1 MTAPH
6 RSPRP
11 RARHRRRGGRP
22 RWGLR
27 ITAGVSLLLLAAGGV
42 GHAMV
47 TGVEDGIARVDAFK
61 GLGNRPD
68 NSGGDGMNFLVV
80 GTDGR
85 DKLSPEEK
93 RRYHLGGEPCHCTDT
108 IMMVHLSADRN
119 RASVV
124 SLPRD
129 SYAQTPPHTD
139 GTTGKHH
146 HGHPVKLNAAYA
158 EGGPGLTIRT
168 VERMT
173 GVHIDH
179 YLEVDFTSFM
189 KTVDAVGGVDVCTNR
204 PLKDSYSGLDLPVGR
219 SRLNGGQALQYV
231 RARHLDSASDLGRM
245 QRQQRFLAA
254 LMHKIT
260 SSGALLHPVQFKE
273 ITDALLESV
282 RADEG
287 LGADELVDL
296 GQALRGFNP
305 SSSEFASVPLGD
317 IDFQVPNVGST
328 VMWNEEKAKQLFQA
342 LREDRPL
349 AVRRPGRQRATVVD
363 VPPATVRVQVDNGAG
378 RTGLGRAVDKSLRA
392 TGFDTTG
399 TPGNAATRVRRTVIA
414 YDPRWDRSVRS
425 LAAALPG
432 AALRQVP
439 GQGAVLR
446 VTVGKDFKAVHRVR
460 SDDPTQ
466 PTGAGDFGTLTGDEA
481 ACPGPPGPR
490 S

>member
-6 RSPRP
+6 RPPRP
-11 RARHRRRGGRP
+11 SARHRRPDGRP

-27 ITAGVSLLLLAAGGV
+27 MAASVSLLLLAAGGI

-47 TGVEDGIARVDAFK
+47 TGVQDGIARVDAFK
-61 GLGNRPD
+61 GLGDRPD
-68 NSGGDGMNFLVV
+68 NSGGDGMDFLVV

-85 DKLSPEEK
+85 DKLSREEK

-108 IMMVHLSADRN
+108 IMLVHLSADRN

-129 SYAQTPPHTD
+129 SYALTPPHTD
-139 GTTGKHH
+139 TTTGQKH

-189 KTVDAVGGVDVCTNR
+189 KTVDAVGGVDICTTR
-204 PLKDSYSGLDLPVGR
+204 PLKDSYTGLDLPPGR
-219 SRLNGGQALQYV
+219 SRLDGGRALQYV
-231 RARHLDSASDLGRM
+231 RSRHLDSASDLGRM
-245 QRQQRFLAA
+245 QRQQRFFAA

-260 SSGALLHPVQFKE
+260 SSGALLNPVQFKH

-282 RADEG
+282 RADKG
-287 LGADELVDL
+287 FGADEMVDL

-305 SSSEFASVPLGD
+305 SSSEFASVPVSD

-328 VMWNEEKAKQLFQA
+328 VMWNEVKAKKLFQA

-349 AVRRPGRQRATVVD
+349 AVRRPGRQRATAVD
-363 VPPATVRVQVDNGAG
+363 VPPGTIRVQVDNGAG
-378 RTGLGRAVDKSLRA
+378 RMGLGRTVDKALRA

-399 TPGNAATRVRRTVIA
+399 TPGNAPTRVRRTVIS
-414 YDPRWDRSVRS
+414 YDPRWNRSVRS
-425 LAAALPG
+425 LSAALPG
-432 AALRQVP
+432 AALRQAP
-439 GQGAVLR
+439 GQGELLR
-446 VTVGKDFKAVHRVR
+446 VTVGKDFKAVHKVR

-466 PTGAGDFGTLTGDEA
+466 PSGSGDFGTLTGDEA
-481 ACPGPPGPR
+481 ACP
-490 S
+490 

>member
-6 RSPRP
+6 RPPRTP
-11 RARHRRRGGRP
+11 ARHRRPDGRP

-27 ITAGVSLLLLAAGGV
+27 MAASASLLLLAAGGI

-47 TGVEDGIARVDAFK
+47 SGVQDGISRVDAFK
-61 GLGNRPD
+61 GLGDRPD

-85 DKLSPEEK
+85 DKLSREEK

-108 IMMVHLSADRN
+108 IMMVHLSADRD

-129 SYAQTPPHTD
+129 SYALTPPHTD
-139 GTTGKHH
+139 ITTGQKH

-189 KTVDAVGGVDVCTNR
+189 KTVDAVGGVDICTTR
-204 PLKDSYSGLDLPVGR
+204 PLKDSYTGLALPPGR
-219 SRLNGGQALQYV
+219 SRLDGGQALQYV

-245 QRQQRFLAA
+245 QRQQRFFAA

-260 SSGALLHPVQFKE
+260 SSGALLNPVQFKH

-287 LGADELVDL
+287 FGADEMVDL

-305 SSSEFASVPLGD
+305 SSSEFASVPVGD

-328 VMWNEEKAKQLFQA
+328 VMWNEAKAKKLFQA

-349 AVRRPGRQRATVVD
+349 AARRPGRQRATTVD
-363 VPPATVRVQVDNGAG
+363 VPPGTIRVQVDNGAG
-378 RTGLGRAVDKSLRA
+378 RAGLGRAVDKALRA

-399 TPGNAATRVRRTVIA
+399 TPGNAPARVRRTVIS

-425 LAAALPG
+425 LSAALPK
-432 AALRQVP
+432 AALRQAP
-439 GQGAVLR
+439 GQGSLLR
-446 VTVGKDFKAVHRVR
+446 VTVGKDFKAVHKVR

-466 PTGAGDFGTLTGDEA
+466 PSGAGDFGTLTGDEA
-481 ACPGPPGPR
+481 ACP
-490 S
+490 

>member
-1 MTAPH
+1 MPAAH

-11 RARHRRRGGRP
+11 PARHRRPDGRP

-27 ITAGVSLLLLAAGGV
+27 ITAGASLLLLAAGGI

-47 TGVEDGIARVDAFK
+47 TGVEDGIARVDAFE
-61 GLGNRPD
+61 GMGNRPD

-85 DKLSPEEK
+85 DKLSPQEK
-93 RRYHLGGEPCHCTDT
+93 RRYRLGGEPCHCTDT
-108 IMMVHLSADRN
+108 IMVVHLSAGRD

-129 SYAQTPPHTD
+129 SYAVTPPHTD
-139 GTTGKHH
+139 ANTGRKH

-158 EGGPGLTIRT
+158 EGGPNLTIRT

-189 KTVDAVGGVDVCTNR
+189 KTVDAVGGVQVCTTR
-204 PLKDSYSGLDLPVGR
+204 PLKDSYTGLDLPAGR
-219 SRLNGGQALQYV
+219 TQLSGGQALQYV

-260 SSGALLHPVQFKE
+260 SSGALLHPVKLKD

-287 LGADELVDL
+287 FGADEMVDL

-317 IDFQVPNVGST
+317 IDFEVPNVGST
-328 VMWNEEKAKQLFQA
+328 VKWNEAKAQKLFRA

-349 AVRRPGRQRATVVD
+349 AVRRAGRQRAAVVD
-363 VPPATVRVQVDNGAG
+363 VPPATIRVQVDNGAG
-378 RTGLGRAVDKSLRA
+378 RMGLGRAVDKALRA

-399 TPGNAATRVRRTVIA
+399 TAGNAPARVRRTVIA
-414 YDPRWDRSVRS
+414 YDPRWNRSVRS

-446 VTVGKDFKAVHRVR
+446 VTVGKDFTSVHKVR

-466 PTGAGDFGTLTGDEA
+466 PSGSDEFATLTGDEA
-481 ACPGPPGPR
+481 ACPGRPR
-490 S
+490 SE